1 MRYKIFVPTAVPEQA
16 FDCTLDTRICPL
28 SILEHETSSKSREY
42 AIFKRA
48 FASFP
53 DLDAFGVIS
62 GAFERKSGVSIA
74 EFADFVTA
82 HLTETTQCIAINPML
97 GNEAIYRNC
106 LDQAVATNHKGF
118 HHVQNALALLFGHAR
133 AVDGLLP
140 VGSMFFCNYFVATRA
155 WWGQFFKFV
164 DSVVASLDALADAEL
179 NLALNGPAGYVK
191 NRNLIGRIFLE
202 ERLFSVYLDWRNQ
215 RGLSN
220 SLKVFE
226 RYDERLK
233 KKYPPT
239 IAEWLI
245 SILQLKQAGLQSQ
258 DHLKAWHSTTKN
270 LDPRL
275 LWLIWQLDDPPEL
288 PNR

>member
-1 MRYKIFVPTAVPEQA
+1 
-16 FDCTLDTRICPL
+16 
-28 SILEHETSSKSREY
+28 
-42 AIFKRA
+42 
-48 FASFP
+48 
-53 DLDAFGVIS
+53 
-62 GAFERKSGVSIA
+62 
-74 EFADFVTA
+74 
-82 HLTETTQCIAINPML
+82 
-97 GNEAIYRNC
+97 
-106 LDQAVATNHKGF
+106 
-118 HHVQNALALLFGHAR
+118 
-133 AVDGLLP
+133 
-140 VGSMFFCNYFVATRA
+140 MFFCNYFVATRA

-226 RYDERLK
+226 RYEERLK